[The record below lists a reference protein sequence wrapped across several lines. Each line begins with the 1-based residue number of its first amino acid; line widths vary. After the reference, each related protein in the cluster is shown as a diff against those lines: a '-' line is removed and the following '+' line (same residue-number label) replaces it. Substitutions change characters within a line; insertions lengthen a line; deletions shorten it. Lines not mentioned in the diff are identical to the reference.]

1 MLDTTEGTG
10 NDVPYSE
17 GEWNYSTL
25 LQPKLIDPD
34 GDGGLE
40 YDADADSWDMHI
52 VGTHNGTRLVTSN
65 HGNRQDFYQ
74 DYSRVGVINSWYYSR
89 SVPFTADPNNAP
101 VGSDPGES
109 ARVDPLSTLFDVD
122 DDDSEMIS
130 IIESEN
136 DQAPY
141 DYNNVPGMNDG
152 ELQLVAF
159 TDNSQST
166 GSGADV
172 QIVPGF
178 QAPCGLVRVQSSDN
192 NGAVLML
199 DVLIEGERI

>member
-1 MLDTTEGTG
+1 
-10 NDVPYSE
+10 
-17 GEWNYSTL
+17 
-25 LQPKLIDPD
+25 
-34 GDGGLE
+34 
-40 YDADADSWDMHI
+40 
-52 VGTHNGTRLVTSN
+52 
-65 HGNRQDFYQ
+65 
-74 DYSRVGVINSWYYSR
+74 
-89 SVPFTADPNNAP
+89 
-101 VGSDPGES
+101 
-109 ARVDPLSTLFDVD
+109 
-122 DDDSEMIS
+122 
-130 IIESEN
+130 
-136 DQAPY
+136 
-141 DYNNVPGMNDG
+141 MNDG